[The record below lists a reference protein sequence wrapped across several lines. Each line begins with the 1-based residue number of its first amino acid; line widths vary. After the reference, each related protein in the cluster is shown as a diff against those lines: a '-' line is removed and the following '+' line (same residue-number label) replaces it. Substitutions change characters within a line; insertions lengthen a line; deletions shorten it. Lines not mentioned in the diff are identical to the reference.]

1 MSMKSGLEVKN
12 GNANQLNK
20 FCKKNEFEKFIPRDV
35 RWTFNTLAGEMGIS
49 SELKDMV
56 QHHKRPSVSQKHY
69 DGYDYLREKRETL
82 DI

>member
-1 MSMKSGLEVKN
+1 
-12 GNANQLNK
+12 
-20 FCKKNEFEKFIPRDV
+20 
-35 RWTFNTLAGEMGIS
+35 MGIS